1 MKKGAQF
8 LPLPPLRLFLSPLL
22 LEFHLAFISPHFF
35 FISAFLASIS
45 AWTSAG
51 TPAFIQAI
59 ARFLACSFMYFLH
72 IFPFCMFM
80 KVPISMGV
88 TFMSKSASALE
99 NCMNI
104 FLVAIMPISFL
115 AFFFIFCILSFQL
128 LLLLPPLF
136 PPL

>member
-1 MKKGAQF
+1 MREAAQF
-8 LPLPPLRLFLSPLL
+8 LPLPPLRLFLPPLF
-22 LEFHLAFISPHFF
+22 LEFHFCFISSHLFIMAAFLSPHFF

-51 TPAFIQAI
+51 TPAFIQAM

-72 IFPFCMFM
+72 IFFFCMFM

-88 TFMSKSASALE
+88 TFMSKSESALE

-104 FLVAIMPISFL
+104 FLVAIMPIIFL
-115 AFFFIFCILSFQL
+115 ALFFIFCILSFQ
-128 LLLLPPLF
+128 
-136 PPL
+136 